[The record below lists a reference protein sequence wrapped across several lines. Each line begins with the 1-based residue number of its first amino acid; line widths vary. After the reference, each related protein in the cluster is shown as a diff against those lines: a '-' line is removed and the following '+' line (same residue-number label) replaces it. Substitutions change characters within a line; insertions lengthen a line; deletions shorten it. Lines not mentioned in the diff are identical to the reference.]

1 MLIEEKL
8 NRSGAGLVV
17 ANSVALLAQQIDVC
31 FISTARNH
39 IAAFSSIEDNCI
51 HKMFETGHEARY
63 IHGMLEK
70 LTSHSFC
77 SVVMLD
83 FISVDL
89 LTVRITGIGPQK
101 VLY

>member
-1 MLIEEKL
+1 
-8 NRSGAGLVV
+8 
-17 ANSVALLAQQIDVC
+17 VALLAQQIDVY
-31 FISTARNH
+31 FISTASNH

-51 HKMFETGHEARY
+51 HKTYETGREARY
-63 IHGMLEK
+63 IHGMLCMLQK
-70 LTSHSFC
+70 FTSHSFC

>member
-1 MLIEEKL
+1 V
-8 NRSGAGLVV
+8 GLDWSS

-31 FISTARNH
+31 FISTACNH

-51 HKMFETGHEARY
+51 HKIFETGHEARY
-63 IHGMLEK
+63 IHGMLCMLEK